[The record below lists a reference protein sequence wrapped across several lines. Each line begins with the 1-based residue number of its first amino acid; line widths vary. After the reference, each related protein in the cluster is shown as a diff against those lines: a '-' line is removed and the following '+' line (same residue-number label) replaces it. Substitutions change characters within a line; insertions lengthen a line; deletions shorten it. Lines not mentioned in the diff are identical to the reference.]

1 MNVGLGALDVIVQIV
16 SEQVYQVDGVVPGR
30 AIGVA
35 REEDEGDVAHAVA
48 GARVR
53 ALEAARRVAA
63 EQNLRKDGGQ

>member
-1 MNVGLGALDVIVQIV
+1 MIVKV
-16 SEQVYQVDGVVPGR
+16 VPEQVYQVDGVVPGVFVR
-30 AIGVA
+30 VP